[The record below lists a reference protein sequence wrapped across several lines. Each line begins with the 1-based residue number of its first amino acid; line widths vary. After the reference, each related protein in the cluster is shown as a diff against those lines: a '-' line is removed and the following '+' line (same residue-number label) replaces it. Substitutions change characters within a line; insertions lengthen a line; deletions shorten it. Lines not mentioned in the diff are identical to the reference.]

1 MTKSDNE
8 KILVQDGDTVIELTG
23 EKKEAFLADRK
34 LWAEQELQRQAE
46 AEAKAQAKA
55 TAEGKLAAL
64 GLTTDDLRALGL

>member
-34 LWAEQELQRQAE
+34 LWAEQELERKTQ
-46 AEAKAQAKA
+46 AEAKATAKA
-55 TAEGKLAAL
+55 ALLTKLGITAEEARLL
-64 GLTTDDLRALGL
+64 LS

>member
-34 LWAEQELQRQAE
+34 LWADQELER
-46 AEAKAQAKA
+46 KAQAKA
-55 TAEGKLAAL
+55 KAVAKAAIL
-64 GLTTDDLRALGL
+64 DRIGLTDDELQTILG

>member
-34 LWAEQELQRQAE
+34 LWADQELERKAQ
-46 AEAKAQAKA
+46 AEAKAAQRQSILDK
-55 TAEGKLAAL
+55 L
-64 GLTTDDLRALGL
+64 GLTSDEARLLLG